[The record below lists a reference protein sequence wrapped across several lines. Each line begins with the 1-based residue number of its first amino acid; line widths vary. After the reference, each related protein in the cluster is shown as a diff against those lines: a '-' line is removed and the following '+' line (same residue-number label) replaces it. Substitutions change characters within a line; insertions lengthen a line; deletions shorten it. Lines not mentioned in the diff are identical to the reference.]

1 MGININEWNMITL
14 ADFQSMQF
22 DSGFLVKNFDPTNFS
37 APKHEDL
44 VDVTSGS
51 ISFSLT
57 PNLVDLGSDVN
68 NLHGVFKEL
77 QYLSGWSGA
86 QLTYTSL
93 KFDAETFRQNIGAAD
108 ISGNKISPRMYLKAD
123 DFQNIAWIG
132 KMIGGGFAAIV
143 LKSAL
148 SSGGISISASKD
160 GKGTSSVTL
169 TGYMSI
175 EDTDSVPAEFYIISA
190 DGVSVNLN
198 KHNATIAVGETVTLK
213 ANTEPEDAVVTWDS
227 DNDDE
232 ATVTSGG
239 VVEGVAE
246 GTVSITASVTDNG
259 HTATDTCIVTVV
271 ASS

>member
-1 MGININEWNMITL
+1 MAININEWNMITL
-14 ADFQSMQF
+14 ADFNSMQF
-22 DSGFLVKNFDPTNFS
+22 DSGFIVKDFDPTNFT
-37 APKHEDL
+37 APTHEDL
-44 VDVTSGS
+44 VDITSGD

-57 PNLVDLGSDVN
+57 PTMVDLGSDVN
-68 NLHGVFKEL
+68 NLHGVYKEL

-93 KFDAETFRQNIGAAD
+93 KFDADTFRQNIGAAD
-108 ISGNKISPRMYLKAD
+108 ISGNKISPRMYLKSE
-123 DFQNIAWIG
+123 DFQNITWIG
-132 KMIGGGFAAIV
+132 KMIGGGFVAIV

-148 SSGGISISASKD
+148 STNGISISASKD
-160 GKGTSSVTL
+160 GKGTTSVTL
-169 TGYMSI
+169 TGFMSI
-175 EDTDSVPAEFYIISA
+175 EDQDSVPAEFYIMSA

-198 KHNATIAVGETVTLK
+198 KHKITVEVGETVTLK
-213 ANTEPEDAVVTWDS
+213 ANTEPDGATVTWDS

-246 GTVSITASVTDNG
+246 GTVAITASVTDNG

-271 ASS
+271 AAN